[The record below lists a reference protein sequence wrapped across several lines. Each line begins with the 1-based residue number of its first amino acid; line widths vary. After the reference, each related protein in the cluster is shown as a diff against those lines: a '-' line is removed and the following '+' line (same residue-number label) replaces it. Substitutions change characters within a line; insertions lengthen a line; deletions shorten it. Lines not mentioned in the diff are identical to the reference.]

1 MTDIVQ
7 ELRSRMGQFDSYGWH
22 MDIERRAADEI
33 MRLRAAL
40 SRISVTED
48 ESAEG
53 YLGGVKAFAKQ
64 TLEHTP

>member
-7 ELRSRMGQFDSYGWH
+7 ELRSRMGQFNSYDWR
-22 MDIERRAADEI
+22 MDIELRMADEI

-40 SRISVTED
+40 SRISVMED

-53 YLGGVKAFAKQ
+53 YLGEIKAFAKQ
-64 TLEHTP
+64 TLEHIP